1 MAAVAICSDFG
12 APQNKVCHCFYCFRI
27 YLPWSDETRYHDPA
41 SSRLSETRLENCR
54 ACLHPYLISSF
65 HQPWVFIGR
74 TDAEAEA
81 LTLRAPDAKSPLIRK
96 DPDAGKDWRQ
106 EEKGVTEDKMV
117 GWHHQLNGYEFEQTP
132 GDGEGQG
139 SLVCCSPWGHRES
152 DTTEQLKNNHHPW
165 TVAIRPL
172 SSPLRLGTHNFEG
185 KSLLCLPLSGKAI
198 ELIFSISPRTLS
210 LRLNSAPLQKGQD
223 FSISRTIT
231 IPLLHR

>member
-1 MAAVAICSDFG
+1 MKWWN
-12 APQNKVCHCFYCFRI
+12 QM
-27 YLPWSDETRYHDPA
+27 PWSSILKVIWDQGY
-41 SSRLSETRLENCR
+41 ENCR
-54 ACLHPYLISSF
+54 ACLHPYLISSL

-81 LTLRAPDAKSPLIRK
+81 LTLRPPDAKSPLIRK

-106 EEKGVTEDKMV
+106 EEKGMTEDKMV

-139 SLVCCSPWGHRES
+139 SLACCSPWGHRES

-172 SSPLRLGTHNFEG
+172 IKSSQVGDTQFWGREPAMSSFVW
-185 KSLLCLPLSGKAI
+185 KAI

-210 LRLNSAPLQKGQD
+210 LRLNSAPLRKGQD